1 MIQLESDIRQH
12 IRVEQQLKLHIEQM
26 QNQSDEVY
34 EQLQRKSI
42 KAKSLE
48 KEVDEL
54 RIKLKESTAKHQK
67 ELKSLQSRVQT
78 KEGEYVTTIQKL
90 EQSLQ
95 ESTN

>member
-1 MIQLESDIRQH
+1 LIQLESDIRQH